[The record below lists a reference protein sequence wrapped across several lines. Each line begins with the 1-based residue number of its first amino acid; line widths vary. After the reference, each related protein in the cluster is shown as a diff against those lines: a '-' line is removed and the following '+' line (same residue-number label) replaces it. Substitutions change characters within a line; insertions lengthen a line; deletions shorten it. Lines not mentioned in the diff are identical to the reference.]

1 VKAKSQPS
9 LLLVLLFFY
18 TLLFKSAKAF
28 EPEPSRNDHV
38 VLISVDGML
47 PAYYLEAPKYGL
59 RIPTLQSLMGRGSLA
74 EAMEGVCP
82 TVTYPSHTTM
92 VTGVRPRRHGIVSNN
107 IFDPFNKTYN
117 AWYWYAEDIRAKPL
131 WAAAREKQLI
141 TANSSWPA
149 TVGANID
156 YNFPEFWRA
165 RAEGDLKLLR
175 VISTPGLVQSVEEKY
190 GKFDPAVPSDKDR
203 THMAEFLIENY
214 RPHLLLVH
222 LAALD
227 HVEHETGPFSQES
240 FRTLEESDA
249 LIYRIIQA
257 SRQAGIYDQTDFLIV
272 SDHGFIRTEQQVR
285 PGILMKKAGLISTD
299 TQGKVI
305 DWRASFTVSG
315 GIFMIRLKTPGDD
328 STLKE
333 VQDLFENM
341 PRQPNSGIGKVFRHE
356 QIVDLG
362 ADPEGAYMLEAAPGF
377 SFGSALDGEYLV
389 PSPSLG
395 NHGYLPSNPDQKASF
410 IAAGR
415 HIKEGIVLK
424 EVRMVDIAPTL
435 SQILTLNLP
444 DTEGKVLSEILI
456 P

>member
-1 VKAKSQPS
+1 VKAKSQVI
-9 LLLVLLFFY
+9 LVLILFFC
-18 TLLFKSAKAF
+18 TPPFKSVSAF
-28 EPEPSRNDHV
+28 EPEPSRNNHV

-47 PAYYLEAPKYGL
+47 PAYYLESPKYGL

-74 EAMEGVCP
+74 KAMEGVCP

-92 VTGVRPRRHGIVSNN
+92 VTGVRPRHHGIVSNN

-117 AWYWYAEDIRAKPL
+117 AWYWYAEDIKAKTL
-131 WAAAREKQLI
+131 WAAAREKQLT

-165 RAEGDLKLLR
+165 RVEGDLKLLR

-203 THMAEFLIENY
+203 THMAEFLIKNY

-222 LAALD
+222 LAGLD

-240 FRTLEESDA
+240 FQTLEDIDV
-249 LIYRIIQA
+249 LIDRIIQA
-257 SRQAGIYDQTDFLIV
+257 TREAGIYDQTDFLIV

-285 PGILMKKAGLISTD
+285 PGILMKKAGLILTD
-299 TQGKVI
+299 PQGKVI

-315 GIFMIRLKTPGDD
+315 GIFMIRVKTPRDD
-328 STLKE
+328 TTLKE
-333 VQDLFENM
+333 VQRLFENM
-341 PRQPNSGIGKVFRHE
+341 PEQPNSGIRKVFRQE
-356 QIVDLG
+356 QILDLG

-389 PSPSLG
+389 QSPNRG
-395 NHGYLPSNPDQKASF
+395 NHGYLPSNSDQQASF

-415 HIKEGIVLK
+415 HIRKGIVLK
-424 EVRMVDIAPTL
+424 EIKMVDIAPTI
-435 SQILTLNLP
+435 SQILNLSLP
-444 DTEGKVLSEILI
+444 DTEGRVLNEILV